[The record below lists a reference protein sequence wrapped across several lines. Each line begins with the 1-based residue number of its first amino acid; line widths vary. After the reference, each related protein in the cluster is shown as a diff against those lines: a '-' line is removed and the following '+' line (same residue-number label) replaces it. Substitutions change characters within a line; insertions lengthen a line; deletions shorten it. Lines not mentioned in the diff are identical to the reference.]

1 MAISNNYVPLKELGN
16 GSTVEF
22 SDTWQILSAS
32 YIRVFLEDVT
42 TGVQTPVDA
51 GGAGDEYVL
60 TSFDSGG
67 FIVTFNTAPT
77 SANYVVITR
86 DVAEDQTSPYSTS
99 KGFQGLT
106 LENSLDKLTAIDQD
120 QSNDIGRSLKFQ
132 LGSTATG
139 SLPDP
144 VDDLFLGWDGA
155 AGAVKNSVK
164 TITEVEDAVD
174 AVEALSAGS
183 GVKVSSNDTTVGFLN
198 GKLVA
203 GTGIS
208 FVENNDGA
216 NETLTFNLGTVANA
230 DLADM
235 VQATI
240 KGRAAAAGTGVPVD
254 LTATEVRTLADVYST
269 GEADAAIGAAVGLV
283 LISTATASA
292 STTVDFTSGID
303 GTYDE
308 YERHISDLV
317 PATDTTSLYLRTSTD
332 GGSTFDAG
340 ASDYTYVASGVRA
353 GGVLDT
359 ETATAT
365 FINLGVSE
373 TTLDNGG
380 VGVSHYVVTISS
392 PANAATYGNI
402 HFKGWGQNTSLNAF
416 VSHGAGSRAAA
427 ADVDAIRFLM
437 SSGNITSGKFKL
449 YGVRKS

>member
-203 GTGIS
+203 GTSIS

-216 NETLTFNLGTVANA
+216 NETLTLNLGTVANA
-230 DLADM
+230 NLADM

-308 YERHISDLV
+308 YEIHISDLV

-332 GGSTFDAG
+332 G
-340 ASDYTYVASGVRA
+340 
-353 GGVLDT
+353 
-359 ETATAT
+359 
-365 FINLGVSE
+365 
-373 TTLDNGG
+373 
-380 VGVSHYVVTISS
+380 
-392 PANAATYGNI
+392 
-402 HFKGWGQNTSLNAF
+402 
-416 VSHGAGSRAAA
+416 
-427 ADVDAIRFLM
+427 
-437 SSGNITSGKFKL
+437 
-449 YGVRKS
+449 